1 MYLQF
6 PLCIMFLSSEEGIQV
21 EYSWFRLRFK
31 WRWYSNYNIPKDYLE
46 LETDIANLRTGE
58 PFLRR
63 IVSISEYDETM
74 LSFIRGFTTAIM
86 KQHGY
91 FYLFDS
97 HSRDERGLSISWG
110 NISVA

>member
-1 MYLQF
+1 MDL
-6 PLCIMFLSSEEGIQV
+6 LSADELPKSV
-21 EYSWFRLRFK
+21 VMA
-31 WRWYSNYNIPKDYLE
+31 NYNIPKDYLE

-86 KQHGY
+86 KQHDY

-110 NISVA
+110 NISVT